1 MILTVIN
8 PEDFRVARVI
18 SFRDEISKI
27 SGVVSYMR
35 PFTTDYNQSTL
46 DDFDHSMIRWM
57 ESLNLNNVRFTH
69 SEDILFDYQI
79 PQLSRIYN
87 CGRPSS
93 KLNLICHGDYS
104 PEEFIS
110 MGQIYATCIELNVFW
125 DTIKKDTLPQLSR
138 TVTFDKNKEKYYFD
152 VIGSLSGL

>member
-69 SEDILFDYQI
+69 S
-79 PQLSRIYN
+79 
-87 CGRPSS
+87 
-93 KLNLICHGDYS
+93 
-104 PEEFIS
+104 
-110 MGQIYATCIELNVFW
+110 
-125 DTIKKDTLPQLSR
+125 
-138 TVTFDKNKEKYYFD
+138 
-152 VIGSLSGL
+152 